1 MTSEQEGRGAVPDES
16 IKEAQA
22 ALVDEF
28 SFFGDWQERY
38 QYIIDLGRK
47 LPAFPEEDMTEDNRV
62 RGCQS
67 RVWIVGEEEGE
78 RLRFRATSDSAIVAG
93 LLAVLMRVYDGR
105 TPEEILGTSPDF
117 IGEIGFTEHLSPM
130 RSNGF
135 AAALDRIRALAEQS
149 AKN

>member
-1 MTSEQEGRGAVPDES
+1 MSPDQDRQGAAPAES
-16 IKEAQA
+16 IAEAQS

-47 LPAFPEEDMTEDNRV
+47 LPAFPESELTEENRV

-67 RVWIVGEEEGE
+67 RVWIVGEREGE
-78 RLRFRATSDSAIVAG
+78 RLRIRATSDSAIVAG
-93 LLAVLMRVYDGR
+93 LLAVLLRVYDAR
-105 TPEEILGTSPDF
+105 TPREILETPPEF
-117 IGEIGFTEHLSPM
+117 IREIGFTEHLSPM

-135 AAALDRIRALAEQS
+135 ASALDRIRALAQGQLGD
-149 AKN
+149 